1 MNNCKMTDEELG
13 IKVVEYALTYCNGL
27 ITLSMIQRKFD
38 VSYNHAGR
46 VVDWLEDNG
55 YIESLGETLDAKR
68 KGRLV
73 IKKA

>member
-13 IKVVEYALTYCNGL
+13 IKAVEYALAYCGGL

-73 IKKA
+73 VKKA